1 MTRYLLDTTVLI
13 DYLNGRPHVVD
24 AIKRLAQEGHILGVC
39 CIKVTELYA
48 GLRENE
54 KPAAEKLIENLTY
67 FQVTPEVARKAREYI
82 YGFARKGIILGTSN
96 VTIAAVAIANH
107 AIFVTANVHHYPIPN
122 VQLME
127 LPTRA
132 E

>member
-13 DYLNGRPHVVD
+13 DYLNGRPHVVSTV
-24 AIKRLAQEGHILGVC
+24 KRLAEEGHILGVC
-39 CIKVTELYA
+39 CINITELFA
-48 GLRENE
+48 GLWEHE
-54 KPAAEKLIENLTY
+54 KPVAEKLIENLTY
-67 FQVTPEVARKAREYI
+67 FQVTPEVARKAGEYI

-107 AIFVTANVHHYPIPN
+107 AMLVTANADHCPIPG
-122 VQLME
+122 VQLIE